1 MIRMRALAIAL
12 LVGTTVTPLAAQWIS
27 YPTPGIPRTADGK
40 PNLSE
45 PAPRTAD
52 GRPDLSGIWRTGS
65 NRLLIDL
72 AADGV
77 TVPFSP
83 WARALFEERLPNNG
97 KDAPAVRCVSHGVT
111 DYDASDTPTK
121 IIQTPSVTVIL
132 YEAYN
137 HYRQIF
143 TDGRPLPHDPQP
155 AWLGYSV
162 GRWEG
167 ETFVA
172 ETIGLN
178 DQTWLDTTGHPHTES
193 LHITER
199 FHRRDFGHMDI
210 EIAIDDMQAYTKPWS
225 VTIPKSLMPD
235 TDLIEFMCENEKDHV
250 HMVGK

>member
-1 MIRMRALAIAL
+1 
-12 LVGTTVTPLAAQWIS
+12 
-27 YPTPGIPRTADGK
+27 
-40 PNLSE
+40 
-45 PAPRTAD
+45 
-52 GRPDLSGIWRTGS
+52 
-65 NRLLIDL
+65 LLIDL